1 MIFQDLSACF
11 PEARPDDLCLTFGLF
26 KPGELPLKQAAI
38 KTETGFET
46 LTASMM
52 DLGAGILLSV
62 QSERCS
68 DKHMVFRPLDQ
79 RKDELEDYRKR
90 GCQFR
95 RNGDPNSNFFTVAAA
110 GDGVIWI
117 RNEGDRSLRFQTPDG
132 AVYRVCTG
140 YTEALAPFNVRS
152 QMAPIQILL
161 DLNDNQLDLRIGA
174 VYVKYGQSPWRQCGM
189 DCQSGSHVDSYFCRI
204 SCGDDCLGVVESS
217 SAFFLESPRLEFLDI
232 DSYGPSQWHVRNK
245 GDAPLSL
252 RWPGGRTAEVPAD
265 GQVYRLEAL
274 TKSGEEAGA

>member
-1 MIFQDLSACF
+1 MERDQIFSKAK
-11 PEARPDDLCLTFGLF
+11 PDDLCLVLGPFQ
-26 KPGELPLKQAAI
+26 PGKLPLERACI
-38 KTETGFET
+38 KTETGFQE
-46 LTASMM
+46 LDGSMVE
-52 DLGAGILLSV
+52 LGNGILLAV

-68 DKHMVFRPLDQ
+68 DNEQIFLPLEQ
-79 RKDELEDYRKR
+79 RGPELEDYRKR
-90 GCQFR
+90 SCIIR
-95 RNGDPNSNFFTVAAA
+95 RNGDSNSNFFTVSAA
-110 GDGVIWI
+110 GDGVVWI

-274 TKSGEEAGA
+274 IKSGEEAGA